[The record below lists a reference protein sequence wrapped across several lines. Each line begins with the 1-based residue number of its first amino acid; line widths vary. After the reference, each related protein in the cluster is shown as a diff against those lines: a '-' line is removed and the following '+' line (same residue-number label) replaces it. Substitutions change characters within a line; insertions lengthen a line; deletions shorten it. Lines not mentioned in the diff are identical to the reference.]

1 MKYKEYQP
9 GGYLKKYIDAYWIL
23 ETDSI
28 YRPVSRRFFVDC
40 TTEILINMGTS
51 TPYVNA
57 VTPLCP
63 GNIYICG
70 TITRPNEVLSV
81 PNSCFVGIRFKPG
94 GISVFYD
101 LSYNELVDRVI
112 EFHDQPLISVI
123 DLDEQLPERLDKF
136 FCSRIKDNHSTGVQ
150 IAETIANYQGITTV
164 DWIAKN
170 YNLSTRTLERIF
182 NRSIGIPPKELINI
196 MRFVN
201 VRKRIIQQGNNNE
214 SLLQI
219 AFEAGYFDHAHLTR
233 EFKKYAGLNPSEI
246 KKWSVQPNHIS
257 LNL

>member
-9 GGYLKKYIDAYWIL
+9 GDHLKKYIDAYWLL

-51 TPYVNA
+51 TPYVNS
-57 VTPLCP
+57 VIPLSP
-63 GNIYICG
+63 GNVYIGG
-70 TITRPNEVLSV
+70 TITRPNEVFSV

-94 GISVFYD
+94 GISVFYN
-101 LSYNELVDRVI
+101 LPYNELVDRVV
-112 EFHDQPLISVI
+112 EFHDRQLISVI

-136 FCSRIKDNHSTGVQ
+136 FYSRIKDNHSTGVR
-150 IAETIANYQGITTV
+150 IAGMIANFREITSV

-182 NRSIGIPPKELINI
+182 NRSIGIPPKELIKI

-201 VRKRIIQQGNNNE
+201 VRKRIIQQGNTSE

-219 AFEAGYFDHAHLTR
+219 AYDAGYYDHAHLTR
-233 EFKKYAGLNPSEI
+233 EFKKYSGLNPSEI
-246 KKWSVQPNHIS
+246 KKWTVQPNHIS